1 MAREVSPG
9 GFNYIARNWVVGIR
23 MSLYTFTGFK
33 LFIAWSYRCGR
44 GLHLQQHTLWS
55 LAVLFRVTETWKHLI
70 YFPAI
75 LVASLDTNE
84 ENCAK
89 MSAPIPAG
97 INVTFPNAAPEKSLA
112 TITAGCP
119 VMLPCCSVPTDGTQ
133 TVDTTVVGIHTCG
146 LGGRTVC
153 WRKMRRVNA
162 AGNSTVP
169 YCLLGGQALL
179 GGFPFMCCKPPS
191 RASVLHFCSFNFGL
205 RLGSIP

>member
-1 MAREVSPG
+1 M
-9 GFNYIARNWVVGIR
+9 
-23 MSLYTFTGFK
+23 
-33 LFIAWSYRCGR
+33 
-44 GLHLQQHTLWS
+44 
-55 LAVLFRVTETWKHLI
+55 
-70 YFPAI
+70 
-75 LVASLDTNE
+75 ASLDTNE

-169 YCLLGGQALL
+169 YCLLGGQAFWWIPFHVLQASFSGFCLTLL
-179 GGFPFMCCKPPS
+179 LIQFW
-191 RASVLHFCSFNFGL
+191 VTI
-205 RLGSIP
+205 RLNPLTTTFLEGSSCDLMTSSINCIKEKSSDFIYALIFHR